1 MLCSK
6 HVPGITSF
14 NPLDNLGRGMVY
26 YYPHFKDE
34 KTEADGVLPK
44 VTQVASAGVRFCIQ
58 FYLVPKP
65 MLLTISHTSPQDVGG
80 AHLQR
85 KALNKQEVGCH

>member
-1 MLCSK
+1 
-6 HVPGITSF
+6 
-14 NPLDNLGRGMVY
+14 MVY